1 MQNAVLIFIAPG
13 APYNNALAGLKGDI
27 ARNGPFLRLI
37 GIVGKIQPGKGAG
50 LLGLVHKLRKGGKF
64 AVVILYRTVVVVHI
78 LA

>member
-27 ARNGPFLRLI
+27 ARNCPFLRLI

-50 LLGLVHKLRKGGKF
+50 LGLVHKLRKGGKF